1 MHYKYCVV
9 SVSFL
14 KCRCDLQSVFLSFH
28 MFGSTK
34 PFFLVLS
41 KICRLAQ
48 EILNMISADV
58 LTEIQHLL
66 VKLQFDEGWYNE
78 FVTRK
83 TCSGSFYIWVADVSF
98 QITIYTRYTTNFW
111 YPRINN
117 NVVKTF
123 AVSVKKL
130 SDTQGYSLIFRAKVA
145 FFLSRKNQLWKC
157 FWKVI

>member
-1 MHYKYCVV
+1 MR
-9 SVSFL
+9 FA
-14 KCRCDLQSVFLSFH
+14 KCFAKFSYIWVNWAVFLSAVKNMETCSSDFKYD
-28 MFGSTK
+28 F
-34 PFFLVLS
+34 
-41 KICRLAQ
+41 CRYPH
-48 EILNMISADV
+48 EY
-58 LTEIQHLL
+58 EIQHLL
-66 VKLQFDEGWYNE
+66 KKLQFSEGWYSE

-130 SDTQGYSLIFRAKVA
+130 SDTQAFSLIFRAKVA